1 MSTKMGKVA
10 PDFDSRFGGT
20 EASVDARLLETVS
33 DHKSMPVASTETPRR
48 SVADAEV
55 DVCLDR

>member
-1 MSTKMGKVA
+1 MGKVA